1 MSNIGEITRMLL
13 RVVSGFVFLLHGGQ
27 KLLGWFG
34 GMGDGGPL
42 PPLMMVAGIIEL
54 VGGALI
60 MAGLLTRPVAFIA
73 SGEMAA
79 AYFMAHQPRGPLPIT
94 NHGETPVLLCFI
106 FLFFAAVGAGVYSL
120 DAMLARAR
128 AHAPIQGR
136 VPSAP

>member
-13 RVVSGFVFLLHGGQ
+13 RVVSGFVFMLHGGQ

-79 AYFMAHQPRGPLPIT
+79 AYFMAHQPRGLLPIT
-94 NHGETPVLLCFI
+94 NHGETAVLLCFI

-136 VPSAP
+136 VPTAP

>member
-1 MSNIGEITRMLL
+1 MSNLGQITLMLL
-13 RVVSGFVFLLHGGQ
+13 RVVSGFVFMLHGGQ

-60 MAGLLTRPVAFIA
+60 MLGLLTRPVAFVS
-73 SGEMAA
+73 SGEMAV

-94 NHGETPVLLCFI
+94 NHGETPVLLCFV
-106 FLFFAAVGAGVYSL
+106 FLYLAAVGAGAYSL
-120 DAMLARAR
+120 DAVIGRNRIHAHVPTRA
-128 AHAPIQGR
+128 
-136 VPSAP
+136 PSMP